1 MTAEKRKTINVIKEK
16 RTVNPEVQEKRKEY
30 VKLKKLILKAL
41 ESGEKTIPQ
50 IAEEINIPIGDV
62 TFTLMSLRKYG
73 DVETGEID
81 DMDEYYFYNL
91 KKK

>member
-16 RTVNPEVQEKRKEY
+16 RTVNPEIQEKRKEY

-50 IAEEINIPIGDV
+50 IAEETKIPVGVV